1 MDLHNMNTSR
11 TEFEHLIHKLGANKY
26 LRRIDTIGY
35 VSIDIEAIVDNN
47 TNKIY
52 IIHPIKGQPIHFA
65 NKAQLGLRL
74 LKLLE
79 PEELDELATRI

>member
-1 MDLHNMNTSR
+1 MDLHNINISKI
-11 TEFEHLIHKLGANKY
+11 EFEHLICKLGAGKY
-26 LRRIDTIGY
+26 LRRIDTMGY
-35 VSIDIEAIVDNN
+35 VLIETEKIVDNN

-52 IIHPIKGQPIHFA
+52 TIHPLNGQPIYFA

-79 PEELDELATRI
+79 PDELDELATRI

>member
-1 MDLHNMNTSR
+1 MELHSMHTAR
-11 TEFEHLIHKLGANKY
+11 TGFEYLISKLGAEKH
-26 LRRIDTIGY
+26 LRRIDNIGY
-35 VSIDIEAIVDNN
+35 VSIDIEAIVDN

-52 IIHPIKGQPIHFA
+52 IIYPLKEQPIYFA

-74 LKLLE
+74 LKLLD

>member
-11 TEFEHLIHKLGANKY
+11 IGFERLISKLGADKY
-26 LRRIDTIGY
+26 LRRADITGY
-35 VSIDIEAIVDNN
+35 VSIDIES
-47 TNKIY
+47 TFENKPY
-52 IIHPIKGQPIHFA
+52 IIYPLKGQPIYFA

-74 LKLLE
+74 LKLLK